1 MPAII
6 LIGPGCCERTLQ
18 GWRLIPILI
27 TVVLAIIAVSFV
39 AAQVI
44 NERVAEWQVRLPP
57 IPTAF
62 TGREKEIQLVLD
74 FVYT

>member
-1 MPAII
+1 MRE
-6 LIGPGCCERTLQ
+6 CCM
-18 GWRLIPILI
+18 WYLIPILI

-62 TGREKEIQLVLD
+62 TSRSRERNSAR
-74 FVYT
+74 F